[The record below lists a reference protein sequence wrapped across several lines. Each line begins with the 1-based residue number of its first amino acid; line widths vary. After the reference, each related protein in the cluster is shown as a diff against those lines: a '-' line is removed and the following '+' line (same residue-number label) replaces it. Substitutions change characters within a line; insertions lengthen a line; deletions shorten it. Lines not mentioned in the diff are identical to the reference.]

1 MMTFPWERPVA
12 GRHYLLAPVMPTPNG
27 RLHLGHIA
35 GPFLRMDVIARYLRR
50 RGDRARIIFGTDSY
64 DSYVPL
70 AAVQEG
76 RSNEEIC
83 SRYHELI
90 RHDLSAM
97 DIEVDEFVNPEAPRW
112 TQGYHR
118 AHREFLAQL
127 VRSGKTVTI
136 RERVPY
142 DTATGRYLVGG
153 FLSGRCPDCSAEVSN
168 FLCESCG
175 GHLLPESLREPRP
188 RLAAGPVEWREVPS
202 LFLRIPPAGMLLRH
216 LESMGIPGSFIDQV
230 GEYVAEHGPLARLTT
245 PGQWGVST
253 SDATAGASSVFFSY
267 TGILPY
273 SLYCGELFS
282 HAEPGAGNPFAP
294 ESEVVT
300 VTSCGTDNIVTAL
313 VSVIGGALAH
323 GGVKPFDHVLLN
335 HLYSLEGKKFST
347 SRRHAIWAADAA
359 SLPTVSTDSLRYY
372 LSAVNPELAPENLS
386 LDDYVRV
393 HNSQL
398 ASALSGRVRQA
409 AEAIQDGGRPDDLAP
424 DIAIRLAGA
433 LRAQD
438 DAFEL
443 SRASM
448 AHAAA
453 PIRSW
458 LQQGALDRGQE
469 YWWLK
474 GLALL
479 SYPVMPRLG
488 TSLWSLLGHDGV
500 PSLAGFRTA
509 THPRQAPIPSFAPIT
524 RADLTPCLPDSI
536 SQKGEMAHA

>member
-1 MMTFPWERPVA
+1 MMTLPWERPLG
-12 GRHYLLAPVMPTPNG
+12 GRRYLLAPVMPTPNG

-50 RGDRARIIFGTDSY
+50 RGDRARVIFGTDSY

-70 AAVQEG
+70 TALQEG
-76 RSNEEIC
+76 CAEEEIC

-90 RHDLSAM
+90 QHDLTAM
-97 DIEVDEFVNPEAPRW
+97 DIEVDEFVNPVAPRW
-112 TQGYHR
+112 RQEYHR
-118 AHREFLAQL
+118 AHREFLARL
-127 VRSGKTVTI
+127 IRAGKTVTI

-142 DTATGRYLVGG
+142 DPATGRYLVGG
-153 FLSGRCPDCSAEVSN
+153 FLSGYCPDCSSEVSN
-168 FLCESCG
+168 FLCERCG

-188 RLAAGPVEWREVPS
+188 RLAGGVVEWREVPS
-202 LFLRIPPAGMLLRH
+202 LFMRIPSAGKLLQH
-216 LESMGIPGSFIDQV
+216 LDSMGVPDGFIDQV
-230 GEYVAEHGPLARLTT
+230 GEYLAEHGPLARLTA
-245 PGQWGVST
+245 PGQWGVQT
-253 SDATAGASSVFFSY
+253 SDVTAGTSSVFFSY

-282 HAEPGAGNPFAP
+282 RAEPGAGNPFAP
-294 ESEVVT
+294 ESDVVT

-335 HLYSLEGKKFST
+335 HLYSLEGRKFST
-347 SRRHAIWAADAA
+347 SRQHAIWAASAA
-359 SLPTVSTDSLRYY
+359 SLPSISTDSLRYY
-372 LSAVNPELAPENLS
+372 LSAVNPEFAPENLS
-386 LDDYVRV
+386 LDDYIGV
-393 HNSQL
+393 HNNLL
-398 ASALSGRVRQA
+398 ASALSGRVHRS
-409 AEAIQDGGRPDDLAP
+409 AEAMRDHGRPADSPDP
-424 DIAIRLAGA
+424 DIAISLAGA

-448 AHAAA
+448 ARAAA

-458 LQQGALDRGQE
+458 LQQAVPGPGQE

-488 TSLWSLLGHDGV
+488 TDLWSLLGHDGP
-500 PSLAGFRTA
+500 PSLAGFRLA
-509 THPRQAPIPSFAPIT
+509 TQPRQAPIPSFAPIT
-524 RADLTPCLPDSI
+524 HADLTPCLPDSI
-536 SQKGEMAHA
+536 KPTHA